1 MAEKE
6 VFQAVCLQM
15 KGRNVAAE
23 CTSEKRSNSRAG
35 QTLHWRFSVSLFLFL
50 FPPQSGGVIIESD
63 HHQSPA
69 FTEGGFCSPSERRHQ
84 NTSAKYFQQ
93 YLCAVVHLQ
102 TYMIV

>member
-1 MAEKE
+1 MRVTGVKERKNDRTKTTSRDECQMAIGEE
-6 VFQAVCLQM
+6 DV
-15 KGRNVAAE
+15 
-23 CTSEKRSNSRAG
+23 
-35 QTLHWRFSVSLFLFL
+35 
-50 FPPQSGGVIIESD
+50 SGGVIIESD